1 MSDQIWT
8 YFFTHRI
15 LVAIS
20 NGMFPKYWSSSFT
33 MNTSIVLNQS
43 TTLIDLLVVSPILSV
58 SSPSLF
64 IQQQS
69 PSEDILL
76 ESFSVGDLLN
86 ENLNLKLDK
95 CSSRLIGLLMLSI
108 SNISISRCLT
118 VFGIIEQKYS
128 ISIDEN
134 IPCHRLN

>member
-76 ESFSVGDLLN
+76 ESFSV
-86 ENLNLKLDK
+86 
-95 CSSRLIGLLMLSI
+95 
-108 SNISISRCLT
+108 
-118 VFGIIEQKYS
+118 
-128 ISIDEN
+128 
-134 IPCHRLN
+134 

>member
-1 MSDQIWT
+1 
-8 YFFTHRI
+8 
-15 LVAIS
+15 
-20 NGMFPKYWSSSFT
+20 

-43 TTLIDLLVVSPILSV
+43 ATLIDLLVVSHILSV

-76 ESFSVGDLLN
+76 ESFSAGDLLN

-95 CSSRLIGLLMLSI
+95 CSGRSIRLLML
-108 SNISISRCLT
+108 SISRCLT

-134 IPCHRLN
+134 IPCHRLNISIELTFDMLRNLKILLSLN

>member
-1 MSDQIWT
+1 
-8 YFFTHRI
+8 
-15 LVAIS
+15 
-20 NGMFPKYWSSSFT
+20 

-43 TTLIDLLVVSPILSV
+43 TTLIDLLVVSHILSV

-76 ESFSVGDLLN
+76 ESFSAGDLLN

-95 CSSRLIGLLMLSI
+95 CSGRSIRLLML
-108 SNISISRCLT
+108 SISRCLT

-134 IPCHRLN
+134 IPCHRLNISIELTFDMLRNLKILLSLN